1 MCRTDRLEFDA
12 PALND
17 VASYFCTGGT
27 TGMPKIAVRTH
38 RTEVANA
45 IQVGAMFGELGAEQP
60 LFCGLPLFHVNAQ
73 IATGL
78 MPWSRGGHVVLA
90 TPQGYRT
97 QGLIQEFW
105 RIAAHYRLFSFSA
118 VPTIYSALLQSPRE
132 GLALASLK
140 FGLCGAA
147 PMPFELISRF
157 ERETGIRI
165 LEGYGL
171 TEGGCVSTLNP
182 PGGSP
187 RPGSIGIRPPWQD
200 LRVMVLDGGSY
211 VREAAPGE
219 TGTIAITGPNL
230 FEGYLNDAH
239 NRGLWIEVPG
249 LPSRWL
255 NTGDLGRVDAEGY
268 VWLTGRSKELIIRGG
283 HNIDPKMIEEP
294 MHEHPC
300 VALAAAVARPD
311 AHAGEVPV
319 VYVQLRPGMS
329 ATADE
334 LLQWGRERIAE
345 RAAWPRQVVVLQ
357 ALPTT
362 AVGKLFKPGLVEMEV
377 RSVVAEEAQAA
388 DATLTSCEVLR
399 DPQKGLVVRW
409 GAERNGDALAQ
420 RLARFT
426 FRAERA

>member
-1 MCRTDRLEFDA
+1 MPDDRLEFDA

-118 VPTIYSALLQSPRE
+118 VPTIYAALLQSPRE
-132 GLALASLK
+132 GLDLASLK

-294 MHEHPC
+294 MHEHPVRGSGRGSRAARC
-300 VALAAAVARPD
+300 ACGRSPRRVCAAAPRHECHRRRRCSSGDASTLPNAQRGRDRWWCCRPC
-311 AHAGEVPV
+311 
-319 VYVQLRPGMS
+319 RPRPS
-329 ATADE
+329 ASSSSPGSSRWRFAP
-334 LLQWGRERIAE
+334 W
-345 RAAWPRQVVVLQ
+345 WPRKRRRQ
-357 ALPTT
+357 A
-362 AVGKLFKPGLVEMEV
+362 
-377 RSVVAEEAQAA
+377 RH
-388 DATLTSCEVLR
+388 
-399 DPQKGLVVRW
+399 
-409 GAERNGDALAQ
+409 
-420 RLARFT
+420 
-426 FRAERA
+426 